1 MKTQLLASAFV
12 LAAAGLAATP
22 ASAALT
28 RFTVEKSTPMANG
41 YVLLEGRFF
50 GELDPESARNAQ
62 INDIKLAPRN
72 AAGKVE
78 YSATF
83 AIAKPEDVS
92 RSSGMLVYDVPNR
105 GNGTASNIGDGHVH
119 VVSGWQGDLDEGA
132 GVQSLRAPSAQVNG
146 PAYVRFLDI
155 PANTN
160 TLSIK
165 GGPQGKQGG
174 RGFDVAT
181 EENAKLF
188 FGASDDDAG
197 NQHEIQGRNFAL
209 ADCTQTPFPGKLDL
223 TKLCVKDG
231 FDPKMAYTLSFT
243 AKNPKVLGVGFAA
256 TRDLITFLRYGE
268 RDAAGNPNPLAGKMR
283 WAVGRGVSQSGNFLR
298 AFVNLGFNTGED
310 GLQVFSGI
318 NPIVAMRMN
327 SMSYRFASPGG
338 LVGLYEVGNEGTNWW
353 SEYDDKVRGL
363 GTHSLQARCAAA
375 NQCPKVVEILG
386 SAEFWNLR
394 ASVNF
399 VGTDAK
405 SDIPLPSNVRR
416 YYNAGTHHNGGRG
429 GFERAGVALDACVL
443 ASNPNPTSDANR
455 ALFKALLDW
464 VTDGTEPPASRYPTL
479 AAGQLITPE
488 AYDRAFPAI
497 LGQPR
502 PAYSPLY
509 QYEFGDGFNVPDMS
523 GAISVTPPRIVRTI
537 PQLFPRID
545 SDGNEL
551 DGIRSPLLQA
561 PLGSYVGWNV
571 FKSGFQAGRYCNNT
585 GGYIPFAATRAER
598 EANGDPRP
606 SLEERYPNRAA
617 YVAKVKAAADELVAQ
632 RYMLAA
638 DAARIVKEAE
648 SAKW

>member
-1 MKTQLLASAFV
+1 M
-12 LAAAGLAATP
+12 
-22 ASAALT
+22 
-28 RFTVEKSTPMANG
+28 
-41 YVLLEGRFF
+41 LLEGRFF
-50 GELDPESARNAQ
+50 GELDPDSVRNAL

-72 AAGKVE
+72 AAGRVE

-105 GNGTASNIGDGHVH
+105 GNGAAANIGDGHVH
-119 VVSGWQGDLDEGA
+119 VVGGWQGDLDEGP
-132 GVQSLRAPSAQVNG
+132 GVQSLRAPSAQLNG

-160 TLSIK
+160 TLTIK

-174 RGFDVAT
+174 RGFEVAT
-181 EENAKLF
+181 EENAKLYT
-188 FGASDDDAG
+188 GVSDDQAG
-197 NQHEIQGRNFAL
+197 AQNEIQDRNFAF
-209 ADCTQTPFPGKLDL
+209 ADCSQTPFPGKPDL

-231 FDPKMAYTLSFT
+231 FDPKLAYTLAFT

-256 TRDLITFLRYGE
+256 TRDLVTFLRYGE
-268 RDAAGNPNPLAGKMR
+268 RDAAGNPNPLAGRMR

-327 SMSYRFASPGG
+327 SMSYRFAAPGG
-338 LVGLYEVGNEGTNWW
+338 LVGLYEVGNDGTNWW
-353 SEYDDKVRGL
+353 GDYDDTVRGL
-363 GTHSLQARCAAA
+363 GAHSLQARCAAA
-375 NQCPKVVEILG
+375 GNCPKVVEILG

-405 SDIPLPSNVRR
+405 HDIPLPANVRR

-429 GFERAGVALDACVL
+429 GFERAGVPHNACVL
-443 ASNPNPTSDANR
+443 GSNPNPTSDANR

-464 VTDGTEPPASRYPTL
+464 VTDGTEPPASKYPTL

-502 PAYSPLY
+502 PAYNPLY
-509 QYEFGDGFNVPDMS
+509 QYAFGEGFNVSDMS
-523 GAISVTPPRIVRTI
+523 GAISVTPPRIIRTI

-545 SDGNEL
+545 ADGNEL

-561 PLGSYVGWNV
+561 PLGSYVGWNI
-571 FKSGFQAGRYCNNT
+571 FKSGFQAGRYCGNT
-585 GGYIPFAATRAER
+585 GGYIPFAATRTER
-598 EANGDPRP
+598 EAAGDPRP
-606 SLEERYPNRAA
+606 SLEERYPSHAA
-617 YVAKVKAAADELVAQ
+617 YVAKVKAAADELVVQ

-638 DAARIVKEAE
+638 DAVRIVSEAQA
-648 SAKW
+648 AKW